1 MDNMSIYNN
10 VRSVPESAQKKING
24 GRLSGMTDIN
34 PMWRIQK
41 LTEEFGP
48 CGVGWKYVIRD
59 KRLEPAGNDEIAA
72 FVDIDLFFHTEDGW
86 SEAIPGTGGS
96 SFAAKERSGLHV
108 SDECYKMALTDA
120 LSVACKAIG
129 MGADIYWE
137 KGSTKYDRDGPPPAA
152 CHEPPVCG
160 RCGGPIFP
168 ITKNKEVVR
177 DVDSLIA
184 YTRKTFQMALCYSCM
199 NKLQKEAEAV
209 P

>member
-1 MDNMSIYNN
+1 MDIYNK
-10 VRSVPESAQKKING
+10 VRSVPEAAQKEIKG

-41 LTEEFGP
+41 LTEVFGP
-48 CGVGWKYVIRD
+48 CGIGWKYVIRD

-72 FVDIDLFFHTEDGW
+72 FVDIDLFFRTEDGW

-96 SFAAKERSGLHV
+96 AFVTKERGGLHV
-108 SDECYKMALTDA
+108 SDECFKMALTDA

-137 KGSTKYDRDGPPPAA
+137 KGRTKYDSSEPPP
-152 CHEPPVCG
+152 EPPVCG

-168 ITKNKEVVR
+168 ITKNKEVIR
-177 DVDSLIA
+177 DVDSLVA
-184 YTRKTFQMALCYSCM
+184 YTRKTFQTALCYSCM
-199 NKLQKEAEAV
+199 NKLKKEAEAV